1 MTYLSMDIKNSF
13 PVKGSLSCYIED
25 ESMKKI
31 DAVLTF
37 LSEKS
42 IEYRAWYHPPAATI
56 ETAMQYWRD
65 IPGTHCKNLFFRN
78 HKGNRHYLVIFECSK
93 NLRVEA
99 LEKTLK
105 QGKLTF
111 ASRERMLRFL
121 GVEPGS
127 VSPFGLLNDKERHVT
142 LFIDSSLKSST
153 YLSFHPNDNRV
164 TIVILRED
172 FFKFLES
179 YGNEYQF
186 FEI

>member
-1 MTYLSMDIKNSF
+1 MNGDKRLYELLDLLEIRYDYYEHPEAPTVEEAAKYWKD
-13 PVKGSLSCYIED
+13 
-25 ESMKKI
+25 I
-31 DAVLTF
+31 DA
-37 LSEKS
+37 
-42 IEYRAWYHPPAATI
+42 
-56 ETAMQYWRD
+56 
-65 IPGTHCKNLFFRN
+65 THCKNLFFRN
-78 HKGNRHYLVIFECSK
+78 HKGNRHYLVI
-93 NLRVEA
+93 
-99 LEKTLK
+99 LEHRQDLNIRDLEVRLK

-127 VSPFGLLNDKERHVT
+127 VSPFGLLNDNERHVT

-179 YGNEYQF
+179 YGNEYQLILF
-186 FEI
+186 KKVCKLQNL